1 MASIAERSAETNARI
16 GRAAPLL
23 GVLKRTAREP
33 LVHFLLIGAVL
44 FAGLQGVRAAERPT
58 VRISEQE
65 LNQLVSYWQMQSGRA
80 PTKAELAAILQDRVD
95 EELLAREAQRLG
107 LDRDDM
113 IIRRRLAQKMSFA
126 SEDVGAIPE
135 PTDAQLRAYY
145 DKHKDQY
152 ATPAHIALRQVYFSA
167 DRGPQVQEAAAEA
180 MAQARRGE
188 APTGDPFLLPLTYA
202 DVSPAD
208 LVRDYGA
215 GFAKAVQAAPIGG
228 WIGPLASPY
237 GLHLVR
243 VESRQGAEL
252 APFDSVRGDVR
263 EAWVAERRAAN
274 NAAFLKGLRQRYRV
288 VVAGE
293 AP

>member
-1 MASIAERSAETNARI
+1 MASIAETTPEAAEEASAVRALRRI
-16 GRAAPLL
+16 
-23 GVLKRTAREP
+23 AREP
-33 LVHFLLIGAVL
+33 LVHFLVIGAVL
-44 FAGLQGVRAAERPT
+44 FLALQAVRAGQRPT

-80 PTKAELAAILQDRVD
+80 PTKGELAAILQDRVD

-107 LDRDDM
+107 LDKDDM
-113 IIRRRLAQKMSFA
+113 IIRRRLAQKMAFA

-135 PTDAQLRAYY
+135 PTDVQLRAYY
-145 DKHKDQY
+145 DQHKDQY
-152 ATPAHIALRQVYFSA
+152 ANPAHIALRQVYFSA
-167 DRGPQVQEAAAEA
+167 DRGPQAQSAAAEA
-180 MAQARRGE
+180 MAQARRGQT
-188 APTGDPFLLPLTYA
+188 PSGDPFLLPLTYA

-215 GFAKAVQAAPIGG
+215 GFAKAVQAAPVGT

-243 VESRQGAEL
+243 VEGRQGAET

-263 EAWVAERRAAN
+263 DAWIGERRAAN

-293 AP
+293 TR